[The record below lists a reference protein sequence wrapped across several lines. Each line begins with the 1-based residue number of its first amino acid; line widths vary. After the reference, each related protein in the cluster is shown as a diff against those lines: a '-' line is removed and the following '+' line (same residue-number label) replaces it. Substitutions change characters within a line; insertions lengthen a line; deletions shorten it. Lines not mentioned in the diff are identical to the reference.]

1 MESVEFLKR
10 NKDLILFLTKLG
22 VLCAIYFWW
31 FVPRAW
37 TLPIIGTYY
46 GHYVHYTLK
55 FLIEPSVWILHL
67 LGYGAD
73 IVNLREI
80 DMHDLEFNIH
90 IRNFC
95 LGTDMMFTLTALI
108 ISFPGKWIDRIWF
121 IPLGLL
127 GIQIINITRVVGLC
141 ASWVIFGTNG
151 SIDHHD
157 VFNVVAVI
165 FIFLLFVAWV
175 KRYEKQKPAH

>member
-1 MESVEFLKR
+1 MDFLKR
-10 NKDLILFLTKLG
+10 NKELVLFLVKLTTLCG
-22 VLCAIYFWW
+22 VYFYW
-31 FVPRAW
+31 FAPNVW
-37 TLPIIGTYY
+37 QLPVVSTYY

-55 FLIEPSVWILHL
+55 YLIEPSVWILHQ

-95 LGTDMMFTLTALI
+95 LGTDMMFSLTALI
-108 ISFPGKWIDRIWF
+108 ISFPGRWVDRIWF

-127 GIQIINITRVVGLC
+127 GIQLINIARVVALC
-141 ASWVIFGTNG
+141 IVWVIWGTNG
-151 SIDHHD
+151 PIDHHD
-157 VFNVVAVI
+157 LFNLVAVT

-175 KRYEKQKPAH
+175 KRYERSSREWH